1 MSRFKRSYYQ
11 DTNTD
16 KKDKL
21 PKEDRVNSI
30 KIEIEKQTNILNELL
45 SRIKV
50 SKNEIIE
57 TKKKEDSI
65 KESIFSLEQEIK
77 RYEKELKSLN
87 SKKLDIINKN
97 NQDIEL
103 YKADIEEKKRL
114 LDIDVI
120 ETQKIIDSNNN
131 EINNLSSLISDK
143 TKELS
148 DLEEKLKPLNIS
160 INKLTEEKDFL
171 VKVIEDYN
179 LDVEKLKKSIFN
191 LKNDK
196 ENLIKEIDVLQKT
209 REENVI
215 ATSESNKIISE
226 LRNIISVLKKE
237 EEQLEIILS
246 DKKKQIASIDERERI
261 VNVKTSS
268 LEEKAKRM
276 GYTLDQI

>member
-120 ETQKIIDSNNN
+120 ETQKIIDNNNN

-148 DLEEKLKPLNIS
+148 DLEEKVRPLNIS

>member
-261 VNVKTSS
+261 VNVKTIS